1 MKVGVN
7 LINFGPGVTPGSLK
21 SWAQLSESLGYHLL
35 MTSDHIAITPDVQSR
50 YPAPFFEPV
59 SLLGWLAGVTDTME
73 IGTTVLI
80 VPYRNPLE
88 IARVFANVD
97 QLSGGRFILGVGIGW
112 AQEEFQGLRVPFRS
126 RGAITNEY
134 LEAIKLL
141 WTQDVASYEGKFA
154 SFKNV
159 HTAPRPVQTPHP
171 PIWVGGPSEAALRRT
186 VCYGDAWHRADV
198 YVKYGDVWTLVH
210 AAATADLVG
219 GSVSHTAISPQTASA
234 GYKITS
240 TGSEQTDR
248 GGTLL
253 TRNQKVVDPASE
265 LSNYEAR
272 LTVNS
277 SVSPGASSSASGPF
291 RITIGFVLPPPI
303 NFAVSV
309 PLF

>member
-59 SLLGWLAGVTDTME
+59 SLLGWLASVTDTME

-88 IARVFANVD
+88 IARAFANVD

-186 VCYGDAWHRADV
+186 VCYGDAWHPIRIRIDWFKESGIPRLREIAEEEG
-198 YVKYGDVWTLVH
+198 K
-210 AAATADLVG
+210 AM
-219 GSVSHTAISPQTASA
+219 P
-234 GYKITS
+234 
-240 TGSEQTDR
+240 
-248 GGTLL
+248 
-253 TRNQKVVDPASE
+253 E
-265 LSNYEAR
+265 LCPRIR
-272 LTVNS
+272 L
-277 SVSPGASSSASGPF
+277 
-291 RITIGFVLPPPI
+291 RITDSPMPDEQRVAGEGSLDQVHRDLAQLEELGCTYVVLDTYADDIDTIGNNEASWQMLSLMAEKVLDLDKRTI
-303 NFAVSV
+303 R
-309 PLF
+309 

>member
-88 IARVFANVD
+88 IARAFANVD

-186 VCYGDAWHRADV
+186 VCYGDAWHPIRIRIDWFKESGIPRLREIADEEG
-198 YVKYGDVWTLVH
+198 K
-210 AAATADLVG
+210 AM
-219 GSVSHTAISPQTASA
+219 
-234 GYKITS
+234 
-240 TGSEQTDR
+240 
-248 GGTLL
+248 
-253 TRNQKVVDPASE
+253 PA
-265 LSNYEAR
+265 LCPRIR
-272 LTVNS
+272 L
-277 SVSPGASSSASGPF
+277 
-291 RITIGFVLPPPI
+291 RITDSPMPDEQRVAGEGSLDQVHRDLAQLEELGCTYVVLDTYADDIDAIGNNEASWQMLSLMAEKVLDLGKR
-303 NFAVSV
+303 AVR
-309 PLF
+309 

>member
-88 IARVFANVD
+88 IARAFANVD

-186 VCYGDAWHRADV
+186 VCYGDAWHPIRIRIDWFKESGIPRLREIADEEG
-198 YVKYGDVWTLVH
+198 K
-210 AAATADLVG
+210 AM
-219 GSVSHTAISPQTASA
+219 
-234 GYKITS
+234 
-240 TGSEQTDR
+240 
-248 GGTLL
+248 
-253 TRNQKVVDPASE
+253 PA
-265 LSNYEAR
+265 LCPRIR
-272 LTVNS
+272 L
-277 SVSPGASSSASGPF
+277 
-291 RITIGFVLPPPI
+291 RITDSPMPDVQRVAGEGSLDQVHRDLAQLEELGCTYVVLDTYADDIDAIGNNETSWQMLSLMAEKVLDLDKR
-303 NFAVSV
+303 AVR
-309 PLF
+309 

>member
-50 YPAPFFEPV
+50 YPAPFLEPV
-59 SLLGWLAGVTDTME
+59 SLLGRLAGVTDTME

-88 IARVFANVD
+88 IARAFANVD

-186 VCYGDAWHRADV
+186 VCYGDAWHPIRIRIDWFKESGIPRLREIADEEG
-198 YVKYGDVWTLVH
+198 K
-210 AAATADLVG
+210 AM
-219 GSVSHTAISPQTASA
+219 
-234 GYKITS
+234 
-240 TGSEQTDR
+240 
-248 GGTLL
+248 
-253 TRNQKVVDPASE
+253 PA
-265 LSNYEAR
+265 LCPRIR
-272 LTVNS
+272 L
-277 SVSPGASSSASGPF
+277 
-291 RITIGFVLPPPI
+291 RITDSPMPDEQRVAGEGSLDQVHRDLAQLEELGCTYVVLDTYADDIDAIGNNEASWQMLSLMAEKVLDLDKR
-303 NFAVSV
+303 AVR
-309 PLF
+309 